1 MPDGDNVHVNLKYRY
16 QKVYK
21 QICEGQYDNVA
32 LAHEAL
38 RPLKRDLRDYGA
50 EPLILLRQVTT
61 MLSQIPDEP
70 LLKQCVD
77 WGEKSQLIDRWAQ
90 QISGRPTAM
99 ELAVKACK
107 QQLQELRS
115 NTCPPDVT
123 KELYKKYVS
132 EVYKANFEGRVPLA
146 QHYNGT
152 SRDIVDAR
160 LQGMR
165 AHVEQGIDNF
175 VAQMMRNGSVT
186 SLRRRPMA
194 RRPIGLNDDLLAQLV
209 GAEG

>member
-1 MPDGDNVHVNLKYRY
+1 
-16 QKVYK
+16 
-21 QICEGQYDNVA
+21 
-32 LAHEAL
+32 L
-38 RPLKRDLRDYGA
+38 RPLKRDLKDYGA
-50 EPLILLRQVTT
+50 APLTLLQQVTT

-70 LLKQCVD
+70 LLKQSVD
-77 WGEKSQLIDRWAQ
+77 WGEKSRLIDRWAR
-90 QISGRPTAM
+90 QISGHRIAVA
-99 ELAVKACK
+99 LAVRACK

-115 NTCPPDVT
+115 STCPHDVT

-152 SRDIVDAR
+152 SQDIVDAR

-165 AHVEQGIDNF
+165 AHVEQGMDNF

-194 RRPIGLNDDLLAQLV
+194 RRPIGLNEDLLAREV
-209 GAEG
+209 GIEG

>member
-1 MPDGDNVHVNLKYRY
+1 V
-16 QKVYK
+16 
-21 QICEGQYDNVA
+21 
-32 LAHEAL
+32 
-38 RPLKRDLRDYGA
+38 
-50 EPLILLRQVTT
+50 
-61 MLSQIPDEP
+61 LSQIPDEP
-70 LLKQCVD
+70 LLKQYAD
-77 WGEKSQLIDRWAQ
+77 WREKSQLINRWAWQ
-90 QISGRPTAM
+90 TPGYPTAM
-99 ELAVKACK
+99 NLAVQICH

-115 NTCPPDVT
+115 SICHHDLT

-132 EVYKANFEGRVPLA
+132 AVYKANFEERVPLA

-152 SRDIVDAR
+152 SQDTVDAR

-165 AHVEQGIDNF
+165 VHIEQGIDNF

-194 RRPIGLNDDLLAQLV
+194 RRPIGLNDDLLAREV